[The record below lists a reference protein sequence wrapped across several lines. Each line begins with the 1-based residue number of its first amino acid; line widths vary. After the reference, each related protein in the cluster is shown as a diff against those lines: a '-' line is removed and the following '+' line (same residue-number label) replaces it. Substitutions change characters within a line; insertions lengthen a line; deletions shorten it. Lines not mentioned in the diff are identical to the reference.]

1 MGGEDGQII
10 KNAHIESEKFQ
21 YQLTPVDTKVK
32 NFKLKGGVNK
42 GKKKKVKYPTQIMK
56 VGQITC
62 LFVKFFKNGRKPFM
76 SIGPSWPFTIGLLT
90 FAFGAFFYFLWMLTL
105 LKILDSRV

>member
-1 MGGEDGQII
+1 
-10 KNAHIESEKFQ
+10 
-21 YQLTPVDTKVK
+21 
-32 NFKLKGGVNK
+32 
-42 GKKKKVKYPTQIMK
+42 MK

-62 LFVKFFKNGRKPFM
+62 LFVKYFKNGRKPFM

-105 LKILDSRV
+105 LKILDPRVKFVAISLMSFNIFMLLRGIL